1 MNRQISVLALGLVAT
16 AVIAAPI
23 AAQRGG
29 GQDRPS
35 RQCMREIANLC
46 GRDRSEIPSCLQQK
60 GDRLSDKCQAE
71 MRERMGSRREQNQ
84 AQANQT
90 FRPAVRPTSI
100 VAYGNHPRQQV
111 DVYEPK
117 GAVDE
122 LPLVLF
128 VHGGGWSAGDRE
140 RVQSK
145 PAHFGGQEVYF
156 ASAGYRLLPGSPVE
170 EQAKDVGAAV
180 QALVAQAE
188 SLGFDADRIALMGHS
203 AGAHLAALVGTDPQY
218 AGEAF
223 DAIQGVILLDGAA
236 YDIAQN
242 IEDAP
247 FSEKRVYEDAFGLE
261 IERQKALSPV
271 TYIGGPDAP
280 NWLALYVEGREIAKD
295 QAELLVD
302 GLSAAGSSA
311 RAVSIP
317 ETDHGLMNREI
328 GTEQG
333 QAQTEAVDAFLAE
346 IFG

>member
-1 MNRQISVLALGLVAT
+1 MNRQISVLAIGLAAA
-16 AVIAAPI
+16 AVVAAPI

-35 RQCMREIANLC
+35 RQCMREIVKLC
-46 GRDRSEIPSCLQQK
+46 GRDRSDIPSCLQEK
-60 GDRLSDKCQAE
+60 GERLSEGCRTEVRDRMEARKE
-71 MRERMGSRREQNQ
+71 EREASQPFQ
-84 AQANQT
+84 
-90 FRPAVRPTSI
+90 PAVRPTSI

-128 VHGGGWSAGDRE
+128 VHGGGWRAGDRE
-140 RVQSK
+140 RVQAK

-156 ASAGYRLLPGSPVE
+156 ASTGYRLLPGSPVE
-170 EQAKDVGAAV
+170 EQAKDVGGAL

-223 DAIQGVILLDGAA
+223 NAIKGVILLDGAA

-311 RAVSIP
+311 KAVSIP
-317 ETDHGLMNREI
+317 ETDHGLLNREI

-333 QAQTEAVDAFLAE
+333 QVQTEAVDAFLAE

>member
-1 MNRQISVLALGLVAT
+1 MNRQISVLAIGLAAT
-16 AVIAAPI
+16 AIITTPI

-35 RQCMREIANLC
+35 RQCIREIVNLC
-46 GRDRSEIPSCLQQK
+46 GRDRSEIPSCMQQK
-60 GDRLSDKCQAE
+60 GDQLSDACQAE
-71 MRERMGSRREQNQ
+71 MRERMQLRKEQSE

-90 FRPAVRPTSI
+90 FQPAVRPTNV

-128 VHGGGWSAGDRE
+128 VHGGGWRAGDRE
-140 RVQSK
+140 RVQAK

-180 QALVAQAE
+180 QALIAQAG

-236 YDIAQN
+236 YDIAQR

-247 FSEKRVYEDAFGLE
+247 FAQKRIYEDAFGLE
-261 IERQKALSPV
+261 SSRHKSLSPISYV
-271 TYIGGPDAP
+271 GGPDVP
-280 NWLALYVEGREIAKD
+280 NWLALYFDERSDAKSQSETLVEG
-295 QAELLVD
+295 LN
-302 GLSAAGSSA
+302 AAGSSA
-311 RAVSIP
+311 KAVAIP
-317 ETDHGLMNREI
+317 NTDHGRMNREF
-328 GTEQG
+328 GTEPG
-333 QAQTEAVDAFLAE
+333 AAQTQAVDAFLAE